1 MMKIIHPLVFS
12 TLFFSSHSFATVGGP
27 QNIEVLGLDQAEA
40 LRQAW
45 KEGKYP
51 SKMALGK
58 AFGISR
64 QAVYRYLQVSE

>member
-1 MMKIIHPLVFS
+1 SAQGKYKGRVHKLKP
-12 TLFFSSHSFATVGGP
+12 
-27 QNIEVLGLDQAEA
+27 DQAEA

>member
-1 MMKIIHPLVFS
+1 ML
-12 TLFFSSHSFATVGGP
+12 LGGHFYIAA
-27 QNIEVLGLDQAEA
+27 NKAEA
-40 LRQAW
+40 LRQVW

-64 QAVYRYLQVSE
+64 QAVYRYLQVCE

>member
-1 MMKIIHPLVFS
+1 MPYLAYHVSL
-12 TLFFSSHSFATVGGP
+12 FATVPYKGRVHKLKP
-27 QNIEVLGLDQAEA
+27 DQAEA

-45 KEGKYP
+45 KERKYP

-58 AFGISR
+58 AFGISC